1 MFSFPV
7 LLAGQRHVDGGF
19 FERGRLGLGGGHAHG
34 SGAGG
39 RVGVLQNDGGN
50 GIQTTQKNRTKS
62 TSATPLL
69 TGQLKSYNFVSV
81 ILLRGW

>member
-7 LLAGQRHVDGGF
+7 LFAGQRHVDGGF

-39 RVGVLQNDGGN
+39 RVGVLQNDG
-50 GIQTTQKNRTKS
+50 
-62 TSATPLL
+62 
-69 TGQLKSYNFVSV
+69 
-81 ILLRGW
+81 